1 MTEKQ
6 EEALYDSEQRLRR
19 QAVKRTAAAWR
30 EIELEESE
38 NDIIRT
44 DRTVVGA
51 V

>member
-1 MTEKQ
+1 MTEEQ

-44 DRTVVGA
+44 DRTMAGA